1 LDLIL
6 QVRDQVRTL
15 FRVRRE
21 RVLPRAGH
29 RPAVGARIA
38 AGELR
43 MSVQAGMSEDL
54 WRWLAKRGWR
64 EVVYRPDR
72 RRYRDIPCG
81 FATMLID
88 ASPDERESILEA
100 GIANS
105 AVRTMQPRGI
115 RLPTLSGGPR
125 DGE

>member
-1 LDLIL
+1 LDLIV

-21 RVLPRAGH
+21 RVLPRAGQK
-29 RPAVGARIA
+29 PAVGARIA
-38 AGELR
+38 SGELR
-43 MSVQAGMSEDL
+43 MSVQAGMSDEL

-64 EVVYRPDR
+64 EVMYRPDR

-81 FATMLID
+81 YATLLID
-88 ASPDERESILEA
+88 ASPDERENVLEA
-100 GIANS
+100 GIANA
-105 AVRTMQPRGI
+105 AVRTLPQRGI
-115 RLPTLSGGPR
+115 RLPTLSGGTR